1 MREGAKTETKRKD
14 ESKKVFLQRE
24 SFISKTRRQTD
35 RQRNRYKATRHMP
48 ACFNY
53 TTNGT
58 NAAYSHIEKEK
69 DKKKTNQQQR
79 DTRVF

>member
-1 MREGAKTETKRKD
+1 MPKQKQKEKTNL
-14 ESKKVFLQRE
+14 KKFFFKGKASSLKQE
-24 SFISKTRRQTD
+24 DRQTD
-35 RQRNRYKATRHMP
+35 RQRNRSKATRHMP

-69 DKKKTNQQQR
+69 DKKEN
-79 DTRVF
+79 